1 MLRYRLLVPVLAL
14 VLALLSQSALATAHE
29 DREIGDFEV
38 EVGFLNEPPFEAQ
51 PNGAFIKILKPGVD
65 ILTHGALFSSGTVEP
80 GSNFEY
86 EFGELVE
93 DLEIQFHDHLTG
105 EGGTVTVTHDAPA
118 SGTAMVM
125 FDGAFSPANLSV
137 QPGTSVMFMNASG
150 NTTMTVL
157 SGPHD
162 GGDGH
167 EHDEGAATGHL
178 VGEPVLGASATLQ
191 VEVTHVPTAERR
203 TMNLRPLVDNPGGYL
218 ADFVPTAPG
227 AYTFRFFGDIEGES
241 FDQSFTSGANTF
253 DEVIPSRSVQFP
265 IELRETRELQ
275 NALEGVQSDLVSTG
289 LQADDAD
296 SAASTALIIGVVG
309 IIVGAIGIGV
319 GGYGL
324 MAARRKA

>member
-1 MLRYRLLVPVLAL
+1 MLRYRILVPVLAL
-14 VLALLSQSALATAHE
+14 VVALLSQSALVVAHE
-29 DREIGDFEV
+29 DREIGEFEV

-86 EFGELVE
+86 EFGERLE

-105 EGGTVTVTHDAPA
+105 EGGAVTVAHDATT

-125 FDGAFSPANLSV
+125 FDGAFSPASLSV

-162 GGDGH
+162 GGDDHTH
-167 EHDEGAATGHL
+167 EGDTTGHL
-178 VGEPVLGASATLQ
+178 AGEPVLGASATLQ
-191 VEVTHVPTAERR
+191 VEVTHVPTGEQR

-227 AYTFRFFGDIEGES
+227 AYTFRFFGEIEGEP
-241 FDQSFTSGANTF
+241 FDQSFTSGPNTF

-296 SAASTALIIGVVG
+296 SAASTALIIGIVG